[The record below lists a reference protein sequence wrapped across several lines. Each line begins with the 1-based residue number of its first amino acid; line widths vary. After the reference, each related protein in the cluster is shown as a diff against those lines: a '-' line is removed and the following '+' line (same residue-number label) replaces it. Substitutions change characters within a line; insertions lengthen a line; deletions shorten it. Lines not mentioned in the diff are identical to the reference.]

1 VLEAGAKLQAIL
13 PSAILVGGSSAA
25 IHARH
30 RRSLDADQDRV
41 LAHLESVAGWKTAR
55 IKRSVLILGSLD
67 GIETGI
73 RQLVRTAPLETT
85 ALNINN
91 RPIQLPTSAEILR
104 IKSVLILKRNATRD
118 YLDFA
123 ALAYLLGLGETVSA
137 LKSLDKLYPQQS
149 GESTLQLQI
158 QLAEPMPYDLEET
171 NLKEYKNLVEP
182 WTSWP
187 TVKEMCAK
195 AAIAITKHLAATARN
210 RLKKPKTSPP
220 PR

>member
-1 VLEAGAKLQAIL
+1 MLEAGAKLQAIL

-73 RQLVRTAPLETT
+73 RQLVRTAPLKTT
-85 ALNINN
+85 AVNINN
-91 RPIQLPTSAEILR
+91 RPIQLLTSAEILR

-118 YLDFA
+118 VDFA
-123 ALAYLLGLGETVSA
+123 ALAHLLGPGKTVSA

-182 WTSWP
+182 
-187 TVKEMCAK
+187 
-195 AAIAITKHLAATARN
+195 
-210 RLKKPKTSPP
+210 
-220 PR
+220 